1 MNRDS
6 VLKLD
11 EIPMPCGLIG
21 KDFHYQNR
29 ILTDLPREVQNYLG
43 EWARKFLLNRKT
55 INKRIDFKK
64 DPFRGQFIAKKLKE

>member
-1 MNRDS
+1 S
-6 VLKLD
+6 EFIIEQVFLD
-11 EIPMPCGLIG
+11 NQNIDARCGSL
-21 KDFHYQNR
+21 DAY
-29 ILTDLPREVQNYLG
+29 DLPREVQNYLG